1 MFDFNNQDKKNK
13 YYQRAQEFLEENELE
28 SFVIDRAQ
36 FGVKQ
41 NTYARIN
48 LEPFSK
54 KTVTKDELAR
64 AKATKPFVVVCDRY
78 SRRNPAAATP
88 LRETAYLLFELD
100 VEDR

>member
-1 MFDFNNQDKKNK
+1 MFDFNNQSKKDK
-13 YYQRAQEFLEENELE
+13 YYARADAFLKENQLE
-28 SFVIDRAQ
+28 CFVIDKCA
-36 FGVKQ
+36 FGVIQ

-78 SRRNPAAATP
+78 SKRNPASATP

>member
-1 MFDFNNQDKKNK
+1 MFDFDNQEKKNK
-13 YYQRAQEFLEENELE
+13 YYVRAAAYLKENNLEC
-28 SFVIDRAQ
+28 FAIDRSA
-36 FGVKQ
+36 FGVIR

-54 KTVTKDELAR
+54 KTVTKEELAR

-78 SRRNPAAATP
+78 SRRSPATANP

-100 VEDR
+100 PEDR